1 MLQITEKGLEIER
14 LDAILDRLAQSMRD
28 IYGQDINLSPDT
40 PDGQWIGILSQGIAD
55 INEVIAGVYG
65 MSDPTSA
72 AGQWLDIQVK
82 YVGISRN
89 RATYSYL
96 DDVQFTVANG
106 TIIPEGYVLTDENGT
121 EWTTVN
127 QATATGTQVNMML
140 RSVNTGPYHLAAGK
154 ELTPKTVVLGV
165 RSVFTTKASELGAEQ
180 ETDAQLLSRFLR
192 SYSVNNLD
200 DREGLE
206 ASLLALNDVRDAKV
220 YENYT
225 GTIDANGVEPHSIN
239 PVVIGGLDEQIAETI
254 RRKKSLGCGLQG
266 AQEVTLFYEGMDR
279 VIKFDRATK
288 VQITATVTV
297 RRKTAA
303 IDVDQNAIKQAVAR
317 DGLIAEDI
325 VSGTLYC
332 GTSTNNYSIVS
343 ITLSTDTLTDA
354 LVIPIGI
361 REYGSIAPEDVEIV
375 IE

>member
-14 LDAILDRLAQSMRD
+14 LDAILDRLSQGMRD
-28 IYGQDINLSPDT
+28 IYGQDINVNPDT

-72 AGQWLDIQVK
+72 VGQWLDIQVK

-140 RSVNTGPYHLAAGK
+140 RSVNTGPYHLAVGK

-165 RSVFTTKASELGAEQ
+165 RSVITTKASELGAEQ

-225 GTIDANGVEPHSIN
+225 NTIDANGVEPHSIN
-239 PVVIGGLDEQIAETI
+239 PVVVGGLDEQIAETI

-266 AQEVTLFYEGMDR
+266 SQEVTFFYEGMDR

-332 GTSTNNYSIVS
+332 GTSTSNYSIKS

-354 LVIPIGI
+354 LVIPIGL
-361 REYGSIAPEDVEIV
+361 REYGSIAPEDVEIT

>member
-14 LDAILDRLAQSMRD
+14 LDAILDRLSQAMRD
-28 IYGQDINLSPDT
+28 IYGQDINLNPDT

-55 INEVIAGVYG
+55 INEVIAGVYA

-72 AGQWLDIQVK
+72 TGQWLDIQVK

-165 RSVFTTKASELGAEQ
+165 RSVFTTKASDLGAEQ

-225 GTIDANGVEPHSIN
+225 NAIDTNEVEPHSIN

-266 AQEVTLFYEGMDR
+266 SQEVVLFYEGMDR
-279 VIKFDRATK
+279 VIKFDRATQ

-317 DGLIAEDI
+317 DGLIAEDV

-332 GTSTNNYSIVS
+332 GTSTSNYSIKS

-354 LVIPIGI
+354 LVIPIGL